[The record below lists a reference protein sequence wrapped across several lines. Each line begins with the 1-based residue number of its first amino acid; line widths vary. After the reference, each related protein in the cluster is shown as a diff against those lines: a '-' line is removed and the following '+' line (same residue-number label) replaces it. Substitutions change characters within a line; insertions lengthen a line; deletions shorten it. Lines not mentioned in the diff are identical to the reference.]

1 MPEMSTQKVVAISA
15 AIALVVVVI
24 YLVLRPKREGYRPGG
39 GVPACRATLAKVV
52 ANSRGKVV
60 ANSRGKVTL
69 SFGSFTRDWT
79 VTATNPL
86 FYAPLGSTWRVAVDS
101 TNRPCTSSLPQ
112 LIRP

>member
-39 GVPACRATLAKVV
+39 GVPACRATLA
-52 ANSRGKVV
+52 KVV